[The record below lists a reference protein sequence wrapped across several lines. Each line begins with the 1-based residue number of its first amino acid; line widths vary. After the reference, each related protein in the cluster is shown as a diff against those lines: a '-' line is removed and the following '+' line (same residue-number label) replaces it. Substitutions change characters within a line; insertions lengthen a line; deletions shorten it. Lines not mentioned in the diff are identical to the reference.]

1 MASAKGGVRQS
12 SPQQRQRQHAGDNPA
27 GGHGD
32 GRGAS
37 AASGYKGSATEDG
50 WQGSQ
55 SSTSGGQKLDWGP
68 QAVGAPGAQATG
80 ALKAVQEE
88 VERLIYEVK
97 GKADGVV
104 VQGKV
109 DRDEFRQLREH
120 VRSKADHTTMDE
132 KVDWDDMRQVHEEL
146 KAKVNRRAFLLIV
159 AGIAVAMLILAVI
172 LYSSIP
178 STGNGKDFEGTIAEM
193 QKQLAKLQ
201 QKVDVC

>member
-1 MASAKGGVRQS
+1 M
-12 SPQQRQRQHAGDNPA
+12 
-27 GGHGD
+27 
-32 GRGAS
+32 
-37 AASGYKGSATEDG
+37 
-50 WQGSQ
+50 
-55 SSTSGGQKLDWGP
+55 
-68 QAVGAPGAQATG
+68 GAPGAQATG

-97 GKADGVV
+97 GKADGAV

-120 VRSKADHTTMDE
+120 VRSKADHSELQGKVDREEFRRLCDEVQGKAHHTTMDE

-178 STGNGKDFEGTIAEM
+178 SIGNGKDFEGTIAEM

-201 QKVDVC
+201 QKVDVCEAKIAAVKGEESEGLFR